1 MLELG
6 DAHGQS
12 QPPARRACAARIR
25 RNGRG
30 GDALTARS
38 TAQRTEGRRLRARLR
53 VRRVLDWIWPALPS
67 TWAEVPDRLRPA
79 GTQILRLTVAAVVAY
94 LVANA
99 VSPGIHDL
107 TAPLTALLVVQASTV
122 GTLVMGLVRV
132 GAVLTGVL
140 VAVGV
145 TTWIGLSWWSLA
157 LVIAASLL
165 LAKALRLGEQS
176 LETPIS
182 AMLILAASSPGTGA
196 EVRIVNT
203 LIGTVVGILF
213 SLLVPVTIPN
223 TQAGEAVRR
232 VARSQA
238 ALLAEI
244 AATLGSRPPE
254 AEEVAAWVDWTDHLT
269 SDAAEASDA
278 VRTVE
283 RTRKLNPLA
292 LTTATVHPVLRSAL
306 DRLDRAL
313 AAERA
318 LLVVL
323 AKEAPD
329 RERDDDPA
337 ASELRRA
344 FAVALDDL
352 ASGLRAFGDLVG
364 AEYDGTE
371 PDRVVAR
378 VRTLDAVREAR
389 AVLTELTLLDLDPR
403 QRPDLWMLQ
412 GSVLASV
419 DHVLGQLDLERDAS
433 APLLRPDAVRQAV
446 AAAGTAR
453 RFRARAASLLRR
465 R

>member
-1 MLELG
+1 M
-6 DAHGQS
+6 
-12 QPPARRACAARIR
+12 
-25 RNGRG
+25 
-30 GDALTARS
+30 
-38 TAQRTEGRRLRARLR
+38 
-53 VRRVLDWIWPALPS
+53 LDWIWPALPS
-67 TWAEVPDRLRPA
+67 SWSEVPARLRPA
-79 GTQILRLTVAAVVAY
+79 GTQISRLTVAAVVAY

-157 LVIAASLL
+157 LVIAASLV
-165 LAKALRLGEQS
+165 LAKVLRLGEQS

-213 SLLVPVTIPN
+213 SLLVPVTIP
-223 TQAGEAVRR
+223 TTEAGEAVRR

-254 AEEVAAWVDWTDHLT
+254 AEEVAAWLDWTDHLT
-269 SDAAEASDA
+269 SDTAAASDA
-278 VRTVE
+278 VVTVE

-292 LTTATVHPVLRSAL
+292 LTTATVHPVLRAAL

-337 ASELRRA
+337 ATELRRA

-352 ASGLRAFGDLVG
+352 ATGLRAFGDLVG

-371 PDRVVAR
+371 PERTAAR
-378 VRTLDAVREAR
+378 ERTLDAVREAR

-419 DHVLGQLDLERDAS
+419 DHVLGQLDLERDAA
-433 APLLRPDAVRQAV
+433 APLLRSATVRSAVVDAGAV
-446 AAAGTAR
+446 R
-453 RFRARAASLLRR
+453 RFRARAADLLRR

>member
-1 MLELG
+1 M
-6 DAHGQS
+6 
-12 QPPARRACAARIR
+12 
-25 RNGRG
+25 
-30 GDALTARS
+30 
-38 TAQRTEGRRLRARLR
+38 
-53 VRRVLDWIWPALPS
+53 LDWIWPALPS
-67 TWAEVPDRLRPA
+67 SWSEVPARLRPA
-79 GTQILRLTVAAVVAY
+79 GTQISRLTVAAVVAY

-157 LVIAASLL
+157 LVIAASLV
-165 LAKALRLGEQS
+165 LAKVLRLGEQS

-223 TQAGEAVRR
+223 TEAGEAVRR

-254 AEEVAAWVDWTDHLT
+254 AEEVAAWLDWTDHLT
-269 SDAAEASDA
+269 SDTAAASDA
-278 VRTVE
+278 VVTVE

-292 LTTATVHPVLRSAL
+292 LTTATVHPVLRAAL

-337 ASELRRA
+337 ATELRRA

-352 ASGLRAFGDLVG
+352 ATGLRAFGDLVG

-371 PDRVVAR
+371 PERTAAR
-378 VRTLDAVREAR
+378 ERTLDAVREAR

-419 DHVLGQLDLERDAS
+419 DHVLGQLDLERDAA
-433 APLLRPDAVRQAV
+433 APLLRSTTVRRAVV
-446 AAAGTAR
+446 DAGTVR
-453 RFRARAASLLRR
+453 RFRARAADLLRR